1 MILWPRERAL
11 NRPAATGAPAKA
23 PLNRA
28 FQGHPVFMSTK
39 PSTRWT
45 PFEADADAPIGI
57 GLPPPE
63 ETPIVVVDDELAV
76 LSLLEKALSREG
88 YPVEAFGSGPE
99 ALERLAKG
107 GVALLI
113 TDIRMP
119 EMDGIELSRLA
130 LEEDPDLAILVLTGA
145 ADTDTAVESLRLGVR
160 DYLTKPITID
170 DLNESVSRALR
181 RRGQE
186 LYRRKLEAWLRAEVE
201 RRTAEVRS
209 KSRELERVSVAMLSA
224 LVRAMEA
231 KDPRLKGHS
240 ERVGEF
246 SEAMGKKL
254 GLGARLVDQL
264 RTAGLLHDIGMIAI
278 PESLVLSTGQLSPD
292 DFRTIQQHPEV
303 GANILKPLTHIE
315 KAVEFVRCHHERVNG
330 SGYPRGL
337 KGSDVPL
344 GAQVVGLAEMFV
356 SMTENRAHRPAC
368 SELDALAALRES
380 QGIWFEPRVFAA
392 LEGVLNE
399 RKRPKK

>member
-1 MILWPRERAL
+1 MP
-11 NRPAATGAPAKA
+11 NK
-23 PLNRA
+23 
-28 FQGHPVFMSTK
+28 QSMS
-39 PSTRWT
+39 WT
-45 PFEADADAPIGI
+45 PFQADAAGPIGV

-63 ETPIVVVDDELAV
+63 ETPIVVVDDELTV

-88 YPVEAFGSGPE
+88 YPVEAFGSAPD
-99 ALERLAKG
+99 ALQRLAKG

-160 DYLTKPITID
+160 DYLTKPISVES
-170 DLNESVSRALR
+170 LNESVSRALR

-186 LYRRKLEAWLRAEVE
+186 LYRRRLEAWLRTEVE
-201 RRTAEVRS
+201 RRTEEVRT

-246 SEAMGKKL
+246 AEAMGKKL
-254 GLGARLVDQL
+254 GLQARPVDQL

-278 PESLVLSTGQLSPD
+278 PESLVLRSSQLSTNEYQ
-292 DFRTIQQHPEV
+292 TIQQHPEV
-303 GANILKPLTHIE
+303 GASILKPLTHIGQ
-315 KAVEFVRCHHERVNG
+315 AVEFVRCHHERLNG

-337 KGSDVPL
+337 KGSAIPL
-344 GAQVVGLAEMFV
+344 GAQVVGMAEMFV

-368 SELDALAALRES
+368 SEQEALEALRES

-392 LEGVLNE
+392 LEGVLGE

>member
-1 MILWPRERAL
+1 MSAKQSMRRT
-11 NRPAATGAPAKA
+11 AT
-23 PLNRA
+23 
-28 FQGHPVFMSTK
+28 
-39 PSTRWT
+39 
-45 PFEADADAPIGI
+45 EAHVAAPIGVD
-57 GLPPPE
+57 LPPPE

-88 YPVEAFGSGPE
+88 YPVEAFGSAPD
-99 ALERLAKG
+99 ALKRLAEG

-160 DYLTKPITID
+160 DYLTKPISID
-170 DLNESVSRALR
+170 SLNESVSRALR

-186 LYRRKLEAWLRAEVE
+186 LYRRRLEAWLRTEVE
-201 RRTAEVRS
+201 RRTEEVRA
-209 KSRELERVSVAMLSA
+209 KSSELERVSVAMLSA

-246 SEAMGKKL
+246 AEAMGKKL
-254 GLGARLVDQL
+254 GLQGRLADQL

-278 PESLVLSTGQLSPD
+278 PESVVLSTGQLSSAD
-292 DFRTIQQHPEV
+292 YQTIQQHPEI
-303 GANILKPLTHIE
+303 GASILKPLTHIGQ
-315 KAVEFVRCHHERVNG
+315 AVEFVRCHHERLNG

-368 SELDALAALRES
+368 SDLEALEALRES
-380 QGIWFEPRVFAA
+380 QGIWFEPRVYAA
-392 LEGVLNE
+392 LEAVLSE
-399 RKRPKK
+399 RKRPKR